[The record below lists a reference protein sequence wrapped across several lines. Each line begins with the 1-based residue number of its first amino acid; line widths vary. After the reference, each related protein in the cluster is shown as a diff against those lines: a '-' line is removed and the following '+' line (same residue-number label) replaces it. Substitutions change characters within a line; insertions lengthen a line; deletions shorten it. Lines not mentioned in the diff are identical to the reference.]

1 MNIFRQRLEKNDI
14 DVALITDDDNVYYL
28 TGYYDYLHMD
38 FGRPTILVVLR
49 EGQSIL
55 ITPSIDF
62 NSAESLA
69 RVDRIVSWNDGVGNE
84 WREELPKVAMNAMKV
99 AIEPNHIP
107 PVVHSY
113 LVELIEAEKLENAS
127 SLLSDMRM
135 IKSDMELQLARH
147 AGEVANA
154 MMTAG
159 RSAIGSGIAEFEV
172 AIATSQAGTRMAAK
186 LLNAHYTDE
195 DMSPNTHFLQ
205 IMASGEA
212 ITKTHHRATT
222 RIMKYGEPVFL
233 CFCGMT
239 NFHRFKLGFDRTFW
253 IGEIK
258 DKSQEVV
265 YEIALA
271 SHLAFLKTIEAE
283 FAEFKGPRY
292 HVIGNHDIDSIS
304 KEQFLANV
312 ENTGIAKDKSYYS
325 FDSKWV
331 HFVVLD
337 ANYLADGRDCAPGN
351 CKWTDTHVPKK
362 ELEWLRR
369 DLEATKLP
377 VVVLAHQRLDGRGSH
392 FTKNSDEVRKLL
404 EKSGRVL
411 VVFQGHD
418 HRGGH
423 SLIGGIH
430 YYTLKAAVEGSGEEN
445 NSYGIVEVRRN
456 GDIVVEGF
464 RKAVDLAMPR
474 NS

>member
-1 MNIFRQRLEKNDI
+1 MNIFRQHLEKNDI

-84 WREELPKVAMNAMKV
+84 WREELPKVAMKAMKV
-99 AIEPNHIP
+99 AIEPNHIT

-113 LVELIEAEKLENAS
+113 LIELIEAKKLENAS

-271 SHLAFLKTIEAE
+271 SQEAALRALRPGVTAESVHAAYAEVIQEAGYDYPFRCGRATGFSYLEAPQLVTGDKTILQPGMVLAVDGSVSVDN
-283 FAEFKGPRY
+283 FRAQ
-292 HVIGNHDIDSIS
+292 IGDSFIITQEGYES
-304 KEQFLANV
+304 L
-312 ENTGIAKDKSYYS
+312 
-325 FDSKWV
+325 
-331 HFVVLD
+331 
-337 ANYLADGRDCAPGN
+337 
-351 CKWTDTHVPKK
+351 TDHPKK
-362 ELEWLRR
+362 LE
-369 DLEATKLP
+369 
-377 VVVLAHQRLDGRGSH
+377 
-392 FTKNSDEVRKLL
+392 
-404 EKSGRVL
+404 
-411 VVFQGHD
+411 
-418 HRGGH
+418 
-423 SLIGGIH
+423 
-430 YYTLKAAVEGSGEEN
+430 
-445 NSYGIVEVRRN
+445 
-456 GDIVVEGF
+456 DII
-464 RKAVDLAMPR
+464 L
-474 NS
+474 